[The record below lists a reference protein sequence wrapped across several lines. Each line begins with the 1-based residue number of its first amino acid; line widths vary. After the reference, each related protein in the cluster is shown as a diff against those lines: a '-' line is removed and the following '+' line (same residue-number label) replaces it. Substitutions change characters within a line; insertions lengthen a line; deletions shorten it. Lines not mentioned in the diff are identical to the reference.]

1 MAKDNKQPAKQEE
14 VVITPENIVEQRK
27 AGNILTPEL
36 KKLMDE
42 KNQKE
47 KDDKII
53 RETNR
58 RISYIGFRFDSGMV
72 ELKKMRAMDD
82 LALYNTRQQGRLM
95 RFLTGF
101 VATEQIINEFA
112 AKTEDDVLKLEK
124 VEKGALVL
132 LVPEVNKEGKIT
144 RSEKTFKVGDE
155 VPAIIDYN
163 DFDDGLEQ
171 LQKNLKD
178 RQDKIEKQYQSDM
191 LVIKKAAGEYWRD
204 DWMYRVRVVSG
215 DGVSD
220 GRRYY

>member
-1 MAKDNKQPAKQEE
+1 MAKNNNASAPVAL
-14 VVITPENIVEQRK
+14 TPENVVEQVK
-27 AGNILTPEL
+27 AGNRMTPEL

-42 KNQKE
+42 KNKKE
-47 KDDKII
+47 KDEKII

-58 RISYIGFRFDSGMV
+58 RIEFIGFKFNSGLV

-112 AKTEDDVLKLEK
+112 AKTEDDVLCLEK
-124 VEKGALVL
+124 VKDGKLII
-132 LVPEVNKEGKIT
+132 LVPETDAEGKTT
-144 RSEKTFKVGDE
+144 RKEVTFKVGDE

-163 DFDDGLEQ
+163 EFDDGLDK
-171 LQKNLKD
+171 LQKNLRE
-178 RQDKIEKQYQSDM
+178 RQEKIEKQYNEDM

-204 DWMYRVRVVSG
+204 DWMYAARVITGSG
-215 DGVSD
+215 ATD
-220 GRRYY
+220 GRRW

>member
-1 MAKDNKQPAKQEE
+1 MPKENKTAATKPVA
-14 VVITPENIVEQRK
+14 ITPENIIDQRK

-47 KDDKII
+47 KDEKII

-58 RISYIGFRFDSGMV
+58 RISYIGYRFDSGMI

-101 VATEQIINEFA
+101 NATEQIITEFA
-112 AKTEDDVLKLEK
+112 AKTPDDVMCLEK
-124 VEKGALVL
+124 VDVKAGTITL
-132 LVPEVNKEGKIT
+132 LVPESDKDGKIV
-144 RSEKTFKVGDE
+144 RVEKTFKAGDT

-163 DFDDGLEQ
+163 EFDDGLEK
-171 LQKNLKD
+171 LQKNLKE
-178 RQDKIEKQYQSDM
+178 RQDKIEKQYREDM
-191 LVIKKAAGEYWRD
+191 LVIKKAAGDYWRD
-204 DWMYRVRVVSG
+204 DWRYAVRVITG
-215 DGVSD
+215 DGAVSQC
-220 GRRYY
+220 

>member
-1 MAKDNKQPAKQEE
+1 MANKNNASAPVAL
-14 VVITPENIVEQRK
+14 TPENVVEQVK
-27 AGNILTPEL
+27 AGNRMTPEL

-42 KNQKE
+42 KNKKE
-47 KDDKII
+47 KDEKII

-58 RISYIGFRFDSGMV
+58 RIEFIGFKFNSGLV

-112 AKTEDDVLKLEK
+112 AKTEDDVLCLEK
-124 VEKGALVL
+124 VTKDGKLII
-132 LVPEVNKEGKIT
+132 LVPETDKDGKTVRKEA
-144 RSEKTFKVGDE
+144 TFKVGDE

-163 DFDDGLEQ
+163 EFDDGLEK
-171 LQKNLKD
+171 LQKNLRE
-178 RQDKIEKQYQSDM
+178 RQEKIEKQYSEDM

-204 DWMYRVRVVSG
+204 DWMYAARVITG
-215 DGVSD
+215 NGATET
-220 GRRYY
+220 RRW

>member
-1 MAKDNKQPAKQEE
+1 MANNKNNASAPVAL
-14 VVITPENIVEQRK
+14 TPENVVEQVK
-27 AGNILTPEL
+27 AGNRMTPEL

-42 KNQKE
+42 KNKKE
-47 KDDKII
+47 KDEKII

-58 RISYIGFRFDSGMV
+58 RIEFIGFKFNSGLV

-112 AKTEDDVLKLEK
+112 AKTVDDVLCLENVKDGKLII
-124 VEKGALVL
+124 
-132 LVPEVNKEGKIT
+132 LVPETDKDGKTVHKET
-144 RSEKTFKVGDE
+144 TFKVGDE

-163 DFDDGLEQ
+163 EFDDGLDK
-171 LQKNLKD
+171 LQKNLRE
-178 RQDKIEKQYQSDM
+178 RQEKIEKQYNEDM

-204 DWMYRVRVVSG
+204 DWMYAARIITG
-215 DGVSD
+215 NGATE
-220 GRRYY
+220 GRRW

>member
-1 MAKDNKQPAKQEE
+1 M
-14 VVITPENIVEQRK
+14 
-27 AGNILTPEL
+27 TPEL

-42 KNQKE
+42 KNKKE
-47 KDDKII
+47 KDEKII

-58 RISYIGFRFDSGMV
+58 RIEFIGFKFNSGLV

-112 AKTEDDVLKLEK
+112 AKTVDDVLCLENVKDGKLII
-124 VEKGALVL
+124 
-132 LVPEVNKEGKIT
+132 LVPETDAEGKTT
-144 RSEKTFKVGDE
+144 RKEVTFKVGDE

-163 DFDDGLEQ
+163 EFDDGLDK
-171 LQKNLKD
+171 LQKNLRE
-178 RQDKIEKQYQSDM
+178 RQEKIEKQYNEDM

-204 DWMYRVRVVSG
+204 DWMYAARVITGSG
-215 DGVSD
+215 ATND
-220 GRRYY
+220 RRW

>member
-1 MAKDNKQPAKQEE
+1 
-14 VVITPENIVEQRK
+14 
-27 AGNILTPEL
+27 
-36 KKLMDE
+36 
-42 KNQKE
+42 
-47 KDDKII
+47 
-53 RETNR
+53 
-58 RISYIGFRFDSGMV
+58 
-72 ELKKMRAMDD
+72 MDD

-124 VEKGALVL
+124 VEKGALIL

-163 DFDDGLEQ
+163 DFDDGLEA
-171 LQKNLKD
+171 LQKNLKE

>member
-1 MAKDNKQPAKQEE
+1 MAKNNNASAPVAL
-14 VVITPENIVEQRK
+14 TPENVVEQVK
-27 AGNILTPEL
+27 AGNRMTPEL

-42 KNQKE
+42 KNKKE
-47 KDDKII
+47 KDEKII

-58 RISYIGFRFDSGMV
+58 RIEFIGFKFNSGLV

-112 AKTEDDVLKLEK
+112 AKTEDDVLCLEK
-124 VEKGALVL
+124 VKDAKLII
-132 LVPEVNKEGKIT
+132 LVPETDAEGKTT
-144 RSEKTFKVGDE
+144 RKEVTFKVGDE

-163 DFDDGLEQ
+163 EFDDGLDK
-171 LQKNLKD
+171 LQKNLRE
-178 RQDKIEKQYQSDM
+178 RQEKIEKQYNEDM

-204 DWMYRVRVVSG
+204 DWMYAARVITGSG
-215 DGVSD
+215 ATND
-220 GRRYY
+220 RRW

>member
-1 MAKDNKQPAKQEE
+1 MANNKNNANAPVAL
-14 VVITPENIVEQRK
+14 TPENVVEQVK
-27 AGNILTPEL
+27 AGNRMTPEL

-42 KNQKE
+42 KNKKE
-47 KDDKII
+47 KDEKII

-58 RISYIGFRFDSGMV
+58 RIEFIGFKFNSGLV

-112 AKTEDDVLKLEK
+112 AKTVDDVLCLENVKDGKLII
-124 VEKGALVL
+124 
-132 LVPEVNKEGKIT
+132 LVPETDKDGKTVRKET
-144 RSEKTFKVGDE
+144 TFKVGDE

-163 DFDDGLEQ
+163 EFDDGLEK
-171 LQKNLKD
+171 LQKNLRE
-178 RQDKIEKQYQSDM
+178 RQEKIEKQYSEDM

-204 DWMYRVRVVSG
+204 DWMYAARVITGSG
-215 DGVSD
+215 ATE
-220 GRRYY
+220 GRRW

>member
-1 MAKDNKQPAKQEE
+1 MAKNNNASAPVAL
-14 VVITPENIVEQRK
+14 TPENVVEQVK
-27 AGNILTPEL
+27 AGNRMTPEL

-42 KNQKE
+42 KNKKE
-47 KDDKII
+47 KDEKII

-58 RISYIGFRFDSGMV
+58 RIEFIGFKFNSGLV

-112 AKTEDDVLKLEK
+112 AKTVDDVLCLENVKDGKLII
-124 VEKGALVL
+124 
-132 LVPEVNKEGKIT
+132 LVPETDAEGKTT
-144 RSEKTFKVGDE
+144 RKEVTFKVGDE

-163 DFDDGLEQ
+163 EFDDGLDK
-171 LQKNLKD
+171 LQKNLRE
-178 RQDKIEKQYQSDM
+178 RQEKIEKQYNEDM

-204 DWMYRVRVVSG
+204 DWMYAARVITGSG
-215 DGVSD
+215 ATND
-220 GRRYY
+220 RRW

>member
-1 MAKDNKQPAKQEE
+1 MANNKNNASAPVAL
-14 VVITPENIVEQRK
+14 TPENVVEQVK
-27 AGNILTPEL
+27 AGNRMTPEL

-42 KNQKE
+42 KNKKE
-47 KDDKII
+47 KDEKII

-58 RISYIGFRFDSGMV
+58 RIEFIGFKFNSGLV

-112 AKTEDDVLKLEK
+112 AKTVDDVLCLENVKDGKLIIM
-124 VEKGALVL
+124 
-132 LVPEVNKEGKIT
+132 VPETDKDGKTVRKET
-144 RSEKTFKVGDE
+144 TFKVGDE

-163 DFDDGLEQ
+163 EFDDGLDK
-171 LQKNLKD
+171 LQKNLRE
-178 RQDKIEKQYQSDM
+178 RQEKIEKQYSEDM

-204 DWMYRVRVVSG
+204 DWMYAARVITGSG
-215 DGVSD
+215 ATET
-220 GRRYY
+220 RRW

>member
-1 MAKDNKQPAKQEE
+1 MAKNNNASAPVAL
-14 VVITPENIVEQRK
+14 TPENVVEQVK
-27 AGNILTPEL
+27 AGNRMTPEL

-42 KNQKE
+42 KNKKE
-47 KDDKII
+47 KDEKII

-58 RISYIGFRFDSGMV
+58 RIEFIGFKFNSGLV

-112 AKTEDDVLKLEK
+112 AKTEDDVLCLEK
-124 VEKGALVL
+124 VKDGKLII
-132 LVPEVNKEGKIT
+132 LVPETDKDGKTVRKEA
-144 RSEKTFKVGDE
+144 TFKVGDE

-163 DFDDGLEQ
+163 EFDDGLDK
-171 LQKNLKD
+171 LQKNLRE
-178 RQDKIEKQYQSDM
+178 RQEKIEKQYSEDM

-204 DWMYRVRVVSG
+204 DWMYAARVITG
-215 DGVSD
+215 NGATE
-220 GRRYY
+220 GRRW

>member
-1 MAKDNKQPAKQEE
+1 MAKNNNPSAS
-14 VVITPENIVEQRK
+14 VALTPENVVEQVK
-27 AGNILTPEL
+27 AGNRMTPEL

-42 KNQKE
+42 KNKKE
-47 KDDKII
+47 KDEKII

-58 RISYIGFRFDSGMV
+58 RIEFIGFKFNSGLV

-112 AKTEDDVLKLEK
+112 AKTEDDVLCLEK
-124 VEKGALVL
+124 VTKDGKLII
-132 LVPEVNKEGKIT
+132 LVPETDKDGKTVRKEA
-144 RSEKTFKVGDE
+144 TFKVGDE

-163 DFDDGLEQ
+163 EFDDGLEK
-171 LQKNLKD
+171 LQKNLRE
-178 RQDKIEKQYQSDM
+178 RQEKIEKQYSEDM

-204 DWMYRVRVVSG
+204 DWMYAARVITGSG
-215 DGVSD
+215 AAET
-220 GRRYY
+220 RRW